1 MAIDLNAL
9 KEELTL
15 DPMGLGYAPFI
26 LIRDDVSLKNLM
38 NEIKGGQDFVVSRG
52 RITKDSFI
60 EITSQMV
67 FTLMLASKNGDTDA
81 GFWLS
86 VFDRLIA
93 NSDTVNSDDPALDA
107 ILDQMISANYLTQ
120 QDKESIKTRQ
130 GSRAEKLFGT
140 NVLVNEISNSLNEV
154 EI

>member
-1 MAIDLNAL
+1 MAINLIAL

-38 NEIKGGQDFVVSRG
+38 NEIRGGQDFLVSRG
-52 RITKDSFI
+52 RITKDAFI
-60 EITSQMV
+60 ELTSQMV
-67 FTLMLASKNGDTDA
+67 FALMLASKSGDTEAD
-81 GFWLS
+81 FWLS
-86 VFDRLIA
+86 VFDRLVA
-93 NSDTVNSDDPALDA
+93 NADTINVDDPSLESV
-107 ILDQMISANYLTQ
+107 LDQMISANYLTQ

-130 GSRAEKLFGT
+130 GSRAEILFGI
-140 NVLVNEISNSLNEV
+140 NVLVDDISNSLNEV